1 MLNVL
6 IKYISK
12 INFLEKANWKW
23 FFYKD
28 FDKSMDLLNKVNEE
42 TTFIPIENLLFLSKL
57 NKEKSLYIPL
67 KD

>member
-1 MLNVL
+1 
-6 IKYISK
+6 
-12 INFLEKANWKW
+12 
-23 FFYKD
+23 
-28 FDKSMDLLNKVNEE
+28 MDLLNKVNEE

>member
-1 MLNVL
+1 LKKQIESDFFIKIL
-6 IKYISK
+6 INQWI
-12 INFLEKANWKW
+12 
-23 FFYKD
+23 
-28 FDKSMDLLNKVNEE
+28 LLNQVNEE